1 MSTLV
6 LGSYSYDIVPDVLGD
21 PLTVSV
27 GNAIPSLTGGAG
39 APSTAPTYGAGSLY
53 IDTTNYAVYVYAA
66 AAWHTIASAA
76 ATVTAI
82 AGTANQ
88 ITLSGSTG
96 SVTVGLASNAIMPGT
111 ASLTLPA
118 GTTAQRPATPTD
130 GMLRYN
136 TDEEVLEGYSSP
148 YSTTISPVAAQRTA
162 LYRKRRT
169 WFDEFMTG
177 AVTTTGVAVYGEIN
191 WTISNSSGT
200 PSVSILTGIAD
211 HPGILTIG
219 TAAAA
224 SNNVRLHMA
233 NVPATQIILA
243 NQVEYF
249 AFLIRIPTITSII
262 LRMGLFTDL
271 TTTTTGATYTSATA
285 GVGSVYF
292 TFDTGVSTALQFFTS
307 STNVT
312 SAAVNTVTIA
322 ANTWYLVEAFYDGTK
337 WTPVVNGVAYTAQT
351 ANIPTGA
358 VNVGVMFA
366 NTAAGAAAKTLQIDY
381 FSMYTRELG
390 ARYP

>member
-27 GNAIPSLTGGAG
+27 GNVIPSLTGGAS

-66 AAWHTIASAA
+66 SAWHTIASAA

-82 AGTANQ
+82 AGTTNQ

-111 ASLTLPA
+111 ASLTLPV

-148 YSTTISPVAAQRTA
+148 YSTTVSPVAAQRTA
-162 LYRKRRT
+162 LYRKRRA
-169 WFDEFMTG
+169 WYDEFMTG
-177 AVTTTGVAVYGEIN
+177 AIASTGIATYGEIN
-191 WTISNSSGT
+191 WSMTGSGT
-200 PSVSILTGIAD
+200 NANSVVTGIAD
-211 HPGILTIG
+211 HPGIFSIG
-219 TAAAA
+219 TPTTNAA
-224 SNNVRLHMA
+224 SARMHLGNTNTTLVQ
-233 NVPATQIILA
+233 VA
-243 NQVEYF
+243 NQVEYM
-249 AFLIRIPTITSII
+249 AWLIRIPTITSVSV
-262 LRMGLFTDL
+262 LAGMGTD
-271 TTTTTGATYTSATA
+271 TSTATFGTDGVFFSFNTGTSAFWQFITRA
-285 GVGSVYF
+285 A
-292 TFDTGVSTALQFFTS
+292 ST
-307 STNVT
+307 STTVT
-312 SAAVNTVTIA
+312 STVTVA
-322 ANTWYLVEAFYDGTK
+322 ANTWYLLEMFYNGTSWTAFINGT
-337 WTPVVNGVAYTAQT
+337 TIGSSTT
-351 ANIPTGA
+351 NIPTAA
-358 VNVGVMFA
+358 VNVGLTLINNA
-366 NTAAGAAAKTLQIDY
+366 TGAKTVQVDY